1 MVFQLF
7 GEYTGVIV
15 FYGLVFLL
23 VYLNRHRFEK
33 HGSLMYL
40 YKTQFGIKF
49 MKKVSRKFR
58 KPIKILGYTG
68 IVAAYI
74 GFFFVVYILFQAA
87 YDIIADTPGA
97 VGGSPVIP
105 GLPIAGLGIRFPLLI
120 GWISLFIIMIV
131 HEFAHGIMAK
141 AHNIKI
147 KSSGIA
153 FFGPILG
160 AFVEPDEERLEKKS
174 HKVQHSI
181 FAAGPVSNAVLW
193 IVCIMLMVPV
203 GAAIVSMTTP
213 QGVTVRI
220 IQYEIT
226 NITSLENALAEM
238 KPRQKMTVRTNE
250 GSYNLTALSHPDNSS
265 KAYIGI
271 WIYGEDRILKDN
283 TVFHNAGY
291 SALQWILEL
300 LVWTAFISI
309 NIALINLFPVF
320 ITDGARML
328 KLNFEMIFRDKEKA
342 AQYWVFANSL
352 GLTVVLILLF
362 FPLIRTMLNL
372 FIGFIISF

>member
-105 GLPIAGLGIRFPLLI
+105 GLPIAGLGIRFPLII

-174 HKVQHSI
+174 GETSFPGGSASVPGSTSSC
-181 FAAGPVSNAVLW
+181 GMLW
-193 IVCIMLMVPV
+193 
-203 GAAIVSMTTP
+203 GT
-213 QGVTVRI
+213 R
-220 IQYEIT
+220 
-226 NITSLENALAEM
+226 
-238 KPRQKMTVRTNE
+238 
-250 GSYNLTALSHPDNSS
+250 
-265 KAYIGI
+265 
-271 WIYGEDRILKDN
+271 
-283 TVFHNAGY
+283 F
-291 SALQWILEL
+291 
-300 LVWTAFISI
+300 
-309 NIALINLFPVF
+309 
-320 ITDGARML
+320 
-328 KLNFEMIFRDKEKA
+328 
-342 AQYWVFANSL
+342 
-352 GLTVVLILLF
+352 
-362 FPLIRTMLNL
+362 
-372 FIGFIISF
+372 